1 MSKILGM
8 LMAAQQERTDE
19 FVWVDPKTGQAKTLR
34 SIKVLLPHGDGT
46 ITRES
51 ISIPDN
57 YELPALEP
65 NQSYAFPVIVT
76 VSRKSGRLNY
86 TLRRDLKPFPTPQ
99 LE

>member
-57 YELPALEP
+57 YELPALQP
-65 NQSYAFPVIVT
+65 NLSYAFPVIVT

-86 TLRRDLKPFPTPQ
+86 TLRRDLKPFPAPQ